1 MKVVVNRDNC
11 IGCGACEALCPEVFQ
26 IDDEGLSTVI
36 NNEIKEEL
44 NEKVTEA
51 IESCSTSAIS
61 REEESNEKVTEA
73 IESCP
78 TSAIAEPSEEATE
91 NE

>member
-11 IGCGACEALCPEVFQ
+11 IGCGACEALYPEVFQ

-36 NNEIKEEL
+36 NNE
-44 NEKVTEA
+44 NVDEA
-51 IESCSTSAIS
+51 KAS
-61 REEESNEKVTEA
+61 EA

-78 TSAIAEPSEEATE
+78 TSAIKGE
-91 NE
+91 

>member
-36 NNEIKEEL
+36 NNENIDE
-44 NEKVTEA
+44 EKVTEA
-51 IESCSTSAIS
+51 
-61 REEESNEKVTEA
+61 V
-73 IESCP
+73 ESCP
-78 TSAIAEPSEEATE
+78 TGAISKE
-91 NE
+91 N

>member
-36 NNEIKEEL
+36 NNEINEEL

-51 IESCSTSAIS
+51 M
-61 REEESNEKVTEA
+61 
-73 IESCP
+73 ESCP
-78 TSAIAEPSEEATE
+78 TSAITEAKEEVTEAE
-91 NE
+91 

>member
-36 NNEIKEEL
+36 NNENL
-44 NEKVTEA
+44 DVDKVTEA
-51 IESCSTSAIS
+51 IEG
-61 REEESNEKVTEA
+61 
-73 IESCP
+73 CP
-78 TSAIAEPSEEATE
+78 TSAISKEE
-91 NE
+91 

>member
-36 NNEIKEEL
+36 SNENLDEA
-44 NEKVTEA
+44 KVTEA
-51 IESCSTSAIS
+51 VEGCPTGAIS
-61 REEESNEKVTEA
+61 KEECQCGDNCECKQ
-73 IESCP
+73 
-78 TSAIAEPSEEATE
+78 
-91 NE
+91 

>member
-11 IGCGACEALCPEVFQ
+11 IGCGACEALCPEIFQ

-51 IESCSTSAIS
+51 M
-61 REEESNEKVTEA
+61 
-73 IESCP
+73 ESCP
-78 TSAIAEPSEEATE
+78 TSAIAEPTEEV